1 MNNLK
6 KSFYVTE
13 DIIQK
18 NPGNENEII
27 SEYTKYIIN
36 SRENQYSGYK
46 PFVRSATYSDS
57 ELPIDINIHN
67 NFQRYNNTPEI
78 TTIDNNNNPNYDNY
92 NMIPEYKY
100 QPNNYYP
107 INNSD
112 SPILF
117 SYNPATPVV
126 PAPATPVAPVP
137 VPDVPSTAA
146 PVPDVP
152 STAAPVPVPDVPST
166 AAPVPVPDIPSTVAP
181 VPDVPSTVA
190 PVVQTFQDYF
200 KDLREGFKD
209 YYAFNN

>member
-27 SEYTKYIIN
+27 SEYNKYIIK

-78 TTIDNNNNPNYDNY
+78 TTIDNNNPNYDNY

-107 INNSD
+107 INDSD
-112 SPILF
+112 APSLF
-117 SYNPATPVV
+117 SYNPDTPVV
-126 PAPATPVAPVP
+126 PTPDTPDVPAPVP
-137 VPDVPSTAA
+137 VYIPDVPSTAA
-146 PVPDVP
+146 PVPVPDVP

-166 AAPVPVPDIPSTVAP
+166 AAPVPVPD
-181 VPDVPSTVA
+181 VPSTA
-190 PVVQTFQDYF
+190 SPVTDARVQTFQNYF